1 MALAQV
7 WGAVLFGMRGE
18 LVRVEVDIST
28 GLPSVGI
35 VGLPDAAVGEA
46 RWRIRSAFG
55 ATGVV
60 WPLTRITVG
69 LSPADL
75 PKRGASLD
83 LAIAI
88 GLMRAQNLVH
98 VDDADHT
105 CFFGELGLDGVVRHV
120 RGAIAAAAAAR
131 AAGFHHV
138 VTGTESAQEA
148 AVIPGIRVHAVR
160 DLAHTVAVLQK
171 STPSVVL
178 TGASR
183 VTRHESGDLAD
194 VRGQAL
200 ARFALEVVAAG
211 GHHLALLGPPGVGK
225 TLLAERL
232 PGILPELCDEDAI
245 TVTTHAS
252 LAGLLPPGHG
262 LLTRPPFQAPHHSA
276 SPTALLGTIRGNQV
290 IPGAVTL
297 AHGGVLF
304 LDEAP
309 EFTRPSLE
317 GLRQPLES
325 GHITIARAGAAE
337 QVPARFQLVL
347 AANPCPCGQG
357 VDQGV
362 HCTCTPMAKRRYRAR
377 LSGPLMDRIDARLTL
392 HPPSADTSMQES
404 SSVVA
409 SRVQEAR
416 NRAAHRFQHNAWQV
430 NAALPTRALRRSFAP
445 SDQGLRMITAL
456 EEHMNLRGIDR
467 LLRMAW
473 TIADLRGDQR
483 PCRDHI
489 ATALALR
496 GEGGTGVG

>member
-55 ATGVV
+55 AMGVQ

-88 GLMRAQNLVH
+88 GLMRAQHHVQ
-98 VDDADHT
+98 VDDAEHT
-105 CFFGELGLDGVVRHV
+105 CFFGELGLDGALRHV

-131 AAGFHHV
+131 AAGFRHV
-138 VTGTESAQEA
+138 VTGAESAQEA
-148 AVIPGIRVHAVR
+148 AVIPGIRIHAVR
-160 DLAHTVAVLQK
+160 DLAHAVALLGHGA
-171 STPSVVL
+171 PGIVL
-178 TGASR
+178 TRSVP
-183 VTRHESGDLAD
+183 VTDNDSIDLAD

-211 GHHLALLGPPGVGK
+211 GHHLGLLGPPGVGK
-225 TLLAERL
+225 TMLAERL
-232 PGILPELCDEDAI
+232 SGILPDLTDEEAI

-276 SPTALLGTIRGNQV
+276 SPTALLGTIRGSQV

-309 EFTRPSLE
+309 EFARPSLE

-325 GHITIARAGAAE
+325 GRITIARAGAAE

-347 AANPCPCGQG
+347 AANPCPCGHG
-357 VDQGV
+357 VDRGAQ
-362 HCTCTPMAKRRYRAR
+362 CTCTPMAKRRYRAR
-377 LSGPLMDRIDARLTL
+377 LSAPLMDRVDARLTL
-392 HPPSADTSMQES
+392 QPPIADTSPQETS
-404 SSVVA
+404 AAVA
-409 SRVQEAR
+409 DRVREAR
-416 NRAAHRFQHNAWQV
+416 NRAEHRFQHDPWHL
-430 NAALPTRALRRSFAP
+430 NAALPARELRGTYAP
-445 SDQGLRMITAL
+445 SAEGLRMVTTL
-456 EEHMNLRGIDR
+456 EEQLSMRGVDR
-467 LLRMAW
+467 VLRMAW
-473 TIADLRGDQR
+473 TITDLQGDQR
-483 PCRDHI
+483 PGRDHI

-496 GEGGTGVG
+496 GEGDHGVG

>member
-7 WGAVLFGMRGE
+7 WGAVLVGMRGE

-88 GLMRAQNLVH
+88 GLMRAQNLVN
-98 VDDADHT
+98 VDDPEHT
-105 CFFGELGLDGVVRHV
+105 CFFGELGLDGVIRHV
-120 RGAIAAAAAAR
+120 RGAIAAATAAR
-131 AAGFHHV
+131 AAGFTHLM
-138 VTGTESAQEA
+138 TGAESAQEA
-148 AVIPGIRVHAVR
+148 AIIPGIRVHAVR
-160 DLAHTVAVLQK
+160 DLPHAVAVLGHHAPGI
-171 STPSVVL
+171 TLIPAPAVL
-178 TGASR
+178 R
-183 VTRHESGDLAD
+183 EESLDLAD
-194 VRGQAL
+194 VRGQPL

-211 GHHLALLGPPGVGK
+211 GHHLGLLGPPGVGK
-225 TLLAERL
+225 TMLAERL
-232 PGILPELCDEDAI
+232 CSILPDLTDEDAI

-276 SPTALLGTIRGNQV
+276 SPTALLGTIRGSHV
-290 IPGAVTL
+290 VPGAVTL

-309 EFTRPSLE
+309 EFARPSLE

-325 GHITIARAGAAE
+325 GQITIARAGAAE

-347 AANPCPCGQG
+347 AANPCPCGHG
-357 VDQGV
+357 VDQGEQ
-362 HCTCTPMAKRRYRAR
+362 CTCTPMAKRRYRAR
-377 LSGPLMDRIDARLTL
+377 LSAPLMDRVDARLTL
-392 HPPSADTSMQES
+392 RPPTADTSPQET

-409 SRVQEAR
+409 SRVREAR
-416 NRAAHRFQHNAWQV
+416 NRAEHRFRHDPWHLNAS
-430 NAALPTRALRRSFAP
+430 LPTRALRGPYAP
-445 SDQGLRMITAL
+445 SSHGAHMVAAL
-456 EEHMNLRGIDR
+456 EEHLSLRGVDR
-467 LLRMAW
+467 VLRMAW
-473 TIADLRGDQR
+473 TITDLQGDQR

-496 GEGGTGVG
+496 GEGGSGVG